1 MKIRIISAIV
11 ALAIFIPLIVIGG
24 MPFTIAASILSILAY
39 KEVLDLEKSHH
50 KIPNIVKVLGLFS
63 VIYLVLGNYGA
74 NFLNYRLILVPIIL
88 LLLPTVFYKNDNY
101 NTSDAFYMLGI
112 SYLIGMLFNLTI
124 VVRSINVNI
133 LVYLL
138 SISIMTDTFA
148 YAIGCLI
155 GKHKMS
161 KISPNKSWEGF
172 AAGLI
177 GGTVIPLIVYVN
189 LVSTFSAKILFITL
203 ALSIIGQIGDL
214 FYSKIKREN
223 NIKDFSNIMPGHG
236 GVLDRLDS
244 LSFIV
249 ITYIIL
255 LWTI

>member
-11 ALAIFIPLIVIGG
+11 ALAIFIPLIIIGG
-24 MPFTIAASILSILAY
+24 IPFAIAAGILSILAY
-39 KEVLDLEKSHH
+39 REILNLKKSH
-50 KIPNIVKVLGLFS
+50 KNIPFFVQILGLFALL
-63 VIYLVLGNYGA
+63 YLVLGTYDIDMLTYKA
-74 NFLNYRLILVPIIL
+74 VLVPIIL
-88 LLLPTVFYKNDNY
+88 LLLPTIFYKDKYESN
-101 NTSDAFYMLGI
+101 DAFYLLGAV
-112 SYLIGMLFNLTI
+112 YLIGLFFKLLI
-124 VVRSINVNI
+124 LVRSANIYI

-155 GKHKMS
+155 GKHKMT

-172 AAGLI
+172 FAGLI

-189 LVSTFSAKILFITL
+189 LVAPFSIKILIVTL
-203 ALSIIGQIGDL
+203 ILSAVGQVGDL

-223 NIKDFSNIMPGHG
+223 DIKDFSNIMPGHG

-244 LSFIV
+244 LSFILF
-249 ITYIIL
+249 TYIIL
-255 LWTI
+255 LWTL